1 MKPEPLDLEEI
12 RERWIDFDSSLS
24 DTIGEFVEE
33 SGFLTLLD
41 EDSEEFKE
49 RDKMIK
55 EIREL
60 IDDKLNEL
68 FEELNQSIKSAING
82 LLQEIEQQKG
92 LIKVCDVCKQPNKIN
107 NVITVDTL
115 KDLIKKWFVPEG
127 AW

>member
-1 MKPEPLDLEEI
+1 MKPKPLDLEEI

>member
-92 LIKVCDVCKQPNKIN
+92 LIKICDVCKQPNKIN

-127 AW
+127 A